1 MDTNKKSNDQN
12 VENEKKASDAYEQRN
27 FLEASQW
34 YLKAEN
40 FEKAAQLF
48 EIEKDYER
56 AAHCYFK
63 NQDYLAAADNY
74 EKASKEELA
83 GEMFELARKFKK
95 AADIAFKYKK
105 YQQAGELYERSE
117 NPYKAG
123 ETFFL
128 AKDYENALS
137 NLEMIKEPDPDFLN
151 AQAKIAGIFLIM
163 NNPQQVIHRLEELL
177 KSKEIDRF
185 NIDCFLALG
194 QAYENLRKFKKARAL
209 YKRVLVFDS
218 ANYQIQQKL
227 LDIGKLIDEAM
238 EVGYSERYEK
248 EKEVGRG
255 GMGIVYRARDL
266 KLDRTVALKIL
277 KISNVTDDSDIERFH
292 SEAQKAAKMKHPNIV
307 TVYDD
312 VKTEKDYFISMEFI
326 EGKDLETIIREK
338 NPIPIT
344 DILIIAKKLFKALNH
359 SHQKGIIHRDI
370 KPSNIMI
377 TYDSDVKVVDF
388 GIAVLK
394 EELSKKDRNFIAGT
408 PEYMSPEQSAGR
420 TLDHRT
426 DIYSAGVT
434 LFQLVTG
441 DVPFKGS
448 ILEILDMHQHK
459 PIPCIKELRPDVPEG
474 IIQIIE
480 TCMAKD
486 PKKRYSE
493 ANQVVKELEYL
504 RDSHGNPYIKGKSTL
519 KIFKKTGETNGP
531 LDEKSESTEVKLNS
545 G

>member
-1 MDTNKKSNDQN
+1 MDTNKKSNNQSD
-12 VENEKKASDAYEQRN
+12 EYEKKASDAHEQRN
-27 FLEASQW
+27 FLEAAQW

-40 FEKAAQLF
+40 FEKAAQMF

-83 GEMFELARKFKK
+83 GEMFELARKFIK
-95 AADIAFKYKK
+95 AADIAIKYNK
-105 YQQAGELYERSE
+105 YQQAGQLYERAG
-117 NPYKAG
+117 NYFKAG
-123 ETFFL
+123 EAFL
-128 AKDYENALS
+128 LADDHQNALL
-137 NLEMIKEPDPDFLN
+137 NLEMLNEPDPDFLN
-151 AQAKIAGIFLIM
+151 AKAKIAGIFLIM
-163 NNPQQVIHRLEELL
+163 NNPKQVIHSLEEFL

-194 QAYENLRKFKKARAL
+194 QAYENLRNFKKARAL

-227 LDIGKLIDEAM
+227 IEIRKLIDEAM
-238 EVGYSERYEK
+238 ELGYSERYEK

-277 KISNVTDDSDIERFH
+277 KLSNVTDDSDIERFH
-292 SEAQKAAKMKHPNIV
+292 SEARKAARMKHPNIV

-326 EGKDLETIIREK
+326 EGIDLETIIREK

-344 DILIIAKKLFKALNH
+344 DTLMIAKKLFMALNH

-370 KPSNIMI
+370 KPKNIMI
-377 TYDSDVKVVDF
+377 TYDNDVKVVDF

-448 ILEILDMHQHK
+448 ILEILDKHQHE
-459 PIPCIKELRPDVPEG
+459 PIPCIKELRPDAPEG
-474 IIQIIE
+474 IIRIIE
-480 TCMAKD
+480 ICMAKD
-486 PKKRYSE
+486 PGKRYPG
-493 ANQVVKELEYL
+493 ARQVIRDLESL

-531 LDEKSESTEVKLNS
+531 LDEKSESTEVNLNP